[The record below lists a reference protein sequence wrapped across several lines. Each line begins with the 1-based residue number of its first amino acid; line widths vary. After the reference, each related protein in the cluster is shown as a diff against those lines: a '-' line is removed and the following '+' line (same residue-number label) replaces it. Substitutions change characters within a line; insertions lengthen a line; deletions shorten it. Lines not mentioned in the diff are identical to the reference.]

1 MVNISKVTNGAR
13 IASATA
19 YGLGKN
25 RKLKNNTVEWLK
37 NNHLEQP
44 EALRGTRAFAVGA
57 TNDVD
62 PLNPHQMTDL
72 NRMYRQTKE
81 RNQCFRIV
89 QSFADSEL
97 NAKRPKDWELANQ
110 AGVEFAEKMFP
121 NNQAVVYTHVDG
133 ENHHIH
139 NHIIVNK
146 VIMDKGTKLSYGPSG
161 PLQEMRDV
169 NDQIA
174 RKHYYL
180 QTPKRLEEG
189 RVKQAEKQITEK
201 GGYSW
206 KDYLRN
212 CVDYAQKHTTSWEN
226 YEKALNQR
234 GIDIRLRNSERQ
246 NITYAM
252 VNQATGKLVSCRANK
267 LVTPDQKRSISFKDR
282 MEGVTKREV
291 EYNLKFNT
299 DDDALKIVAAR
310 RNPERPQDGFEFQ
323 FSNDAHKVKQA
334 SLPMPPRH
342 TKAELVRQQ
351 KQLAQQQQQ
360 QIQLEIE
367 NAKRKKAERAL
378 EEEKHG
384 SFDKQKA
391 IDDFNK
397 TNNLTTEQYANYLNQ
412 RGYER

>member
-133 ENHHIH
+133 KNHHIH

-146 VIMDKGTKLSYGPSG
+146 VIMAKGTKLSYGPSG

-180 QTPKRLEEG
+180 QMPKRLEEG

-252 VNQATGKLVSCRANK
+252 VNQATGKLVRCRANK
-267 LVTPDQKRSISFKDR
+267 LVTR
-282 MEGVTKREV
+282 MEGVTKSQV
-291 EYNLKFNT
+291 EYNLEFNT
-299 DDDALKIVAAR
+299 DDDALKIVAAK
-310 RNPERPQDGFEFQ
+310 RNPERSQDGFEFQ
-323 FSNDAHKVKQA
+323 FSNDAHEVKQA

-367 NAKRKKAERAL
+367 NAKRKKAEKAL

>member
-133 ENHHIH
+133 KNHHIH

-180 QTPKRLEEG
+180 QMPKRLEEG

-252 VNQATGKLVSCRANK
+252 VNQATGKLVRCRANK
-267 LVTPDQKRSISFKDR
+267 LVTR
-282 MEGVTKREV
+282 MEGVTKSQV
-291 EYNLKFNT
+291 EYNLEFNT
-299 DDDALKIVAAR
+299 DDDALKIVAAK
-310 RNPERPQDGFEFQ
+310 RNPERPQDRFEFQ
-323 FSNDAHKVKQA
+323 FSNDAHEVKQA

-342 TKAELVRQQ
+342 TKTELVRQQ

-367 NAKRKKAERAL
+367 NAKRKKAEKAL